1 MKRGLP
7 HKSDN
12 SHIEAKLRVSIMIG
26 KRLKIARINAGL
38 TQTELGVR
46 AGLDEESASSRIS
59 SYENEVH
66 SPDFGLARKF
76 AAVLDIPEAYFYA
89 VDDDLATVIL
99 QYHQYR
105 KNHAGS
111 IVFVKPQ

>member
-1 MKRGLP
+1 MKRNMP
-7 HKSDN
+7 QKSDN
-12 SHIEAKLRVSIMIG
+12 LCIHVKNWVSTMIG
-26 KRLKIARINAGL
+26 KRLKIARVNAGL

-46 AGLDEESASSRIS
+46 AGLDEESASSRVS

-66 SPDFGLARKF
+66 APDFGLACKF
-76 AAVLDIPEAYFYA
+76 AAALDTPEAYFYA

-99 QYHQYR
+99 QYHQY
-105 KNHAGS
+105 KKSHSGS